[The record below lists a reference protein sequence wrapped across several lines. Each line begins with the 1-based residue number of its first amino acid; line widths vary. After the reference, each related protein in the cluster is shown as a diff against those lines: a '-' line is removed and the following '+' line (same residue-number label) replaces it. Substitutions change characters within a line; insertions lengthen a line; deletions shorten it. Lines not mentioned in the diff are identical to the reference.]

1 MRSQYWST
9 PEGYEPLAYCAECGC
24 DFSGDFMFDRHRR
37 GNHDYTL
44 SEGLK
49 FDPPKEDGRRCLTR
63 DEMRE
68 KGWRPLTDEELNNTN
83 RGRRRAGFGIEIW
96 FDPARKEKTLAWK
109 ESQTTKDA

>member
-1 MRSQYWST
+1 
-9 PEGYEPLAYCAECGC
+9 
-24 DFSGDFMFDRHRR
+24 
-37 GNHDYTL
+37 
-44 SEGLK
+44 
-49 FDPPKEDGRRCLTR
+49 
-63 DEMRE
+63 MRE